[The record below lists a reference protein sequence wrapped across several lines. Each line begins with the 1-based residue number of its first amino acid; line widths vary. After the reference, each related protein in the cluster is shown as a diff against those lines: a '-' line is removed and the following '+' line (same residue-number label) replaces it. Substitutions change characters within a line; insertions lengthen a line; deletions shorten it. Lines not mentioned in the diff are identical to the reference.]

1 MIFYTITQER
11 FNAFFYGRT
20 PYVKL
25 FATELEWF
33 VHEREEVTLLATILR
48 CEIDKDFNAIVLG
61 RDLDRKFRA
70 IHIIVSK
77 ETRDEIFNDLNQSIK
92 SLVNAHVDG
101 LFPQGDE
108 KSSPFSIFSRRVSEE
123 KRNRYIKLLTDDPV
137 YYPAKVMMEELAHWF
152 DDPDGIYI
160 RGLQGNE
167 FNSRLFELYLQV
179 MFHEQD
185 FEIDRSHN
193 YPDYLIEKAGK
204 KISVEAVTIN
214 EPELPE
220 EKEKYSRFPGKEEYP
235 LFCAAIESLMPFKFS
250 RVLQKKVG
258 HKPEPDNLNYWDLPH
273 TKGLPFIIAIQ
284 DYTQFI
290 STNSTSL
297 SMQEFLYGLN
307 INEGEVKQIE
317 RHHFENRTIKS
328 NFFGHPNNKH
338 VSAILLSTGA
348 TLPKFNRMGRIAGL
362 KSPNSFAMV
371 EGMRTDKNAIVE
383 PFVAFAEHP
392 SYKESWSDGI
402 FIFHNP
408 NAIYPLEER
417 LFPRAIHVYRNDEG
431 ILQCI
436 PPNFIVSSRTWMT
449 AFDETEFES
458 IWNQIDSLRKE

>member
-179 MFHEQD
+179 MFH
-185 FEIDRSHN
+185 
-193 YPDYLIEKAGK
+193 
-204 KISVEAVTIN
+204 
-214 EPELPE
+214 
-220 EKEKYSRFPGKEEYP
+220 
-235 LFCAAIESLMPFKFS
+235 
-250 RVLQKKVG
+250 
-258 HKPEPDNLNYWDLPH
+258 
-273 TKGLPFIIAIQ
+273 
-284 DYTQFI
+284 
-290 STNSTSL
+290 
-297 SMQEFLYGLN
+297 
-307 INEGEVKQIE
+307 
-317 RHHFENRTIKS
+317 
-328 NFFGHPNNKH
+328 
-338 VSAILLSTGA
+338 
-348 TLPKFNRMGRIAGL
+348 
-362 KSPNSFAMV
+362 
-371 EGMRTDKNAIVE
+371 
-383 PFVAFAEHP
+383 
-392 SYKESWSDGI
+392 
-402 FIFHNP
+402 
-408 NAIYPLEER
+408 
-417 LFPRAIHVYRNDEG
+417 
-431 ILQCI
+431 
-436 PPNFIVSSRTWMT
+436 
-449 AFDETEFES
+449 
-458 IWNQIDSLRKE
+458 